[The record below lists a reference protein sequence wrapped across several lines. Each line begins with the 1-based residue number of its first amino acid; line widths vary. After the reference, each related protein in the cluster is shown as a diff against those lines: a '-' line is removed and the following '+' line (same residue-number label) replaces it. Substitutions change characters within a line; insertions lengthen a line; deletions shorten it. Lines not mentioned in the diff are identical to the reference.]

1 MNLLRLSFLVL
12 VNVLAFAWLELSA
25 KGVRPQGETRERVEK
40 SYPFRPGGTVTL
52 ENQNGRVSVRAGA
65 KPEVRVEAEKRVRAQ
80 NRRKAEELLS
90 EVKIRIRASEDR
102 IEILT
107 NVPPGSEGE
116 WSLWDWIFGDN
127 RRHVEV
133 DYQITV
139 PDSCRVD
146 METSNGSI
154 DIDGVRG
161 VVRARSTNGAMELTD
176 VSGRIEVETTN
187 GAIRTELARTG
198 GDQRVDL
205 ETTNGSITIALPRD
219 IRATV
224 EASTTNGSIHS
235 DFPIEVQGPSR
246 RERTR
251 ATVHINGGGGLM
263 ELRTTNGGIRI
274 VER

>member
-1 MNLLRLSFLVL
+1 
-12 VNVLAFAWLELSA
+12 
-25 KGVRPQGETRERVEK
+25 
-40 SYPFRPGGTVTL
+40 
-52 ENQNGRVSVRAGA
+52 
-65 KPEVRVEAEKRVRAQ
+65 
-80 NRRKAEELLS
+80 
-90 EVKIRIRASEDR
+90 
-102 IEILT
+102 
-107 NVPPGSEGE
+107 
-116 WSLWDWIFGDN
+116 
-127 RRHVEV
+127 
-133 DYQITV
+133 
-139 PDSCRVD
+139 
-146 METSNGSI
+146 
-154 DIDGVRG
+154 
-161 VVRARSTNGAMELTD
+161 MELTD

-205 ETTNGSITIALPRD
+205 ETTNGSITLALPRD